1 MKSKIFSSIKN
12 KKINVFLT
20 FLLVS
25 FGILMLTKLS
35 RSYTNTI
42 AFHINHLN
50 VPEEYVI
57 YSSNEKLNISLK
69 TQGFS
74 LLKFYVSKPVID
86 IDFESNIIKNDSNFI
101 WNSTM
106 GYSKI
111 IAQFDKDIEVI
122 NINPDT
128 LRFKYDINA
137 IKEVPIK
144 VNSKLNFSLGY
155 DLIDTFVIQP
165 DSIRIIGPE
174 RMISEITFVETDT
187 IIMNDVSNDLN
198 VKTPLQF
205 PINSNELKFSISHTN
220 VKASKSLANAKCQCH
235 LRKNHTPT
243 GGFYEHRILS
253 TTRWHKF
260 DYSPRSG
267 RLVSVLGRTQVGI
280 HWALHSL
287 LLPTHVRN
295 YWWVSPL
302 LFSQD
307 IQDLTPIP
315 ICARFSRHHRT
326 PKGPFVVGCGSS
338 PPPHPFRPTFR
349 SPLSCCAR
357 LLPKPHRLGSKPV
370 LQSHRYEYGE
380 GFEQVSR
387 IKMAR

>member
-1 MKSKIFSSIKN
+1 MKSKIISSIKN
-12 KKINVFLT
+12 RKINVFLT

-57 YSSNEKLNISLK
+57 YSSNDKLNISLK

-128 LRFKYDINA
+128 LRFKYDSNA
-137 IKEVPIK
+137 IKVVPIK

-155 DLIDTFVIQP
+155 DLIDAFVLQP

-174 RMISEITFVETDT
+174 RMISDITFVETDT

-198 VKTPLQF
+198 VKTPLKF
-205 PINSNELKFSISHTN
+205 PTNSNELKFSISHTN
-220 VKASKSLANAKCQCH
+220 VKASVGKFTEGNLKIPVKVINVPDSIAIKYFPKFVNVSYYTSLQNFNNIKKEDFVVECNFIDQSDS
-235 LRKNHTPT
+235 KP
-243 GGFYEHRILS
+243 Y
-253 TTRWHKF
+253 
-260 DYSPRSG
+260 
-267 RLVSVLGRTQVGI
+267 LVPKVT
-280 HWALHSL
+280 
-287 LLPTHVRN
+287 
-295 YWWVSPL
+295 VSPQNVKNIRI
-302 LFSQD
+302 SQKQID
-307 IQDLTPIP
+307 YIIT
-315 ICARFSRHHRT
+315 
-326 PKGPFVVGCGSS
+326 
-338 PPPHPFRPTFR
+338 
-349 SPLSCCAR
+349 
-357 LLPKPHRLGSKPV
+357 
-370 LQSHRYEYGE
+370 E
-380 GFEQVSR
+380 
-387 IKMAR
+387 